1 MRLIIDVL
9 PSLATALLF
18 YKFYYS
24 TYPGGALNFIFY
36 SAYQGIDYTMP
47 TLVRL
52 SGQHLG
58 YELQVLDQRLSLGEA
73 MKLLLN
79 WDSLAFVFNIW
90 MLKISIMLGFV
101 HEKLFQSER
110 EFFATKIWRS
120 LTFVFL
126 TLPGFYSLPV
136 LAISRAISRQETLIY
151 LWSLLFVLSN
161 SLLQGDPRY
170 LMGTYFIVI
179 LALIRMGYAIFKSSL
194 FALKA

>member
-1 MRLIIDVL
+1 
-9 PSLATALLF
+9 
-18 YKFYYS
+18 
-24 TYPGGALNFIFY
+24 
-36 SAYQGIDYTMP
+36 
-47 TLVRL
+47 
-52 SGQHLG
+52 
-58 YELQVLDQRLSLGEA
+58 